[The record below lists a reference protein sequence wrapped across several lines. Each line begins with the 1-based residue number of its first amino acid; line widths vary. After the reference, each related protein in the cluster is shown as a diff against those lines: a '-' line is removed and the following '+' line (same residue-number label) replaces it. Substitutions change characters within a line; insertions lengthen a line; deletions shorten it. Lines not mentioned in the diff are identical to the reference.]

1 MAETTQINRGTAE
14 PQGSGAI
21 MIAPVVEG
29 WFVREIL
36 PLEAMLMHFL
46 HRNWRNKA
54 ELEDLRQDVYAR
66 VCEAAGAGFPERPK
80 AFVLATARNLLID
93 RVRHEQIVPIDAAA
107 DIDALEVAADVPG
120 PERGAIARDVL
131 RKLQSALDR
140 LSMEEREVILLRRV
154 EGLSRTEIAT
164 RLGLT
169 ERQVSEHL
177 SQGMRAL
184 AAPYFRDPIDVGA

>member
-1 MAETTQINRGTAE
+1 
-14 PQGSGAI
+14 
-21 MIAPVVEG
+21 
-29 WFVREIL
+29 
-36 PLEAMLMHFL
+36 MHFL

-66 VCEAAGAGFPERPK
+66 VCEAAAAGIPEKPK

-93 RVRHEQIVPIDAAA
+93 RVRHDQIVPIDAAA
-107 DIDALEVAADVPG
+107 DVDMLEIAVDIPG
-120 PERGAIARDVL
+120 PERGVIARDVL

-140 LSMEEREVILLRRV
+140 LSAQEREVILLRRV
-154 EGLSRTEIAT
+154 EGLSRGEIAA

-184 AAPYFRDPIDVGA
+184 AAPYFRDALDLRT

>member
-1 MAETTQINRGTAE
+1 
-14 PQGSGAI
+14 
-21 MIAPVVEG
+21 
-29 WFVREIL
+29 
-36 PLEAMLMHFL
+36 MHFL
-46 HRNWRNKA
+46 HRNWRNRA
-54 ELEDLRQDVYAR
+54 EIEDLRQDVYAR
-66 VCEAAGAGFPERPK
+66 VCEAAGSGIPEKPK

-107 DIDALEVAADVPG
+107 DIDTLEIAVDMPG

-140 LSMEEREVILLRRV
+140 LSVEEREVILLRRV
-154 EGLSRTEIAT
+154 EGFSRAEIAS

-184 AAPYFRDPIDVGA
+184 AAPYFRDAIDLGT

>member
-1 MAETTQINRGTAE
+1 
-14 PQGSGAI
+14 
-21 MIAPVVEG
+21 
-29 WFVREIL
+29 
-36 PLEAMLMHFL
+36 MHFL

-66 VCEAAGAGFPERPK
+66 VCEAAGKGMPEKPK
-80 AFVLATARNLLID
+80 AFLLTTARNLLID

-107 DIDALEVAADVPG
+107 DIDALEIAADMPG
-120 PERGAIARDVL
+120 PERGVIARDVL

-140 LSMEEREVILLRRV
+140 LSVEEREVILLRRV
-154 EGLSRTEIAT
+154 EGLSRAEIAA

-184 AAPYFRDPIDVGA
+184 AAPYFRDPVELGT